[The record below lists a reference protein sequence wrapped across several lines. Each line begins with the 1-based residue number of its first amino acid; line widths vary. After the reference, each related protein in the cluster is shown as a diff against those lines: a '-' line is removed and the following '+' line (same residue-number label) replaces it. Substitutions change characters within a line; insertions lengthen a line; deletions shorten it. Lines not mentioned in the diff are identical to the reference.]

1 MFSTW
6 NLDHVIE
13 RSRSVV
19 PSLIEAVVQSDGRQV
34 NVDYFHQLLVKI
46 EKQLFNECNIISLN
60 IILLDT
66 FPKS

>member
-19 PSLIEAVVQSDGRQV
+19 PALVDAILESDGRPL
-34 NVDYFHQLLVKI
+34 NVEYFHNLLVGSASRL
-46 EKQLFNECNIISLN
+46 EKSLPYFTKY
-60 IILLDT
+60 L
-66 FPKS
+66 